1 LTVIVEIPMVCERV
15 AAGLGTLG
23 VVIFWARHSRAVN
36 SSSSVV
42 VYLIEAGFGIFKV
55 RLNPDQFLASWLQG
69 VFWMAEGGQRDAEP
83 VVEWG
88 YGGGVGV

>member
-1 LTVIVEIPMVCERV
+1 VIVEIPMVCERV

-23 VVIFWARHSRAVN
+23 VVIFWARQSRAVN

-55 RLNPDQFLASWLQG
+55 RLNPDQFLAAGSKAYFGWLK
-69 VFWMAEGGQRDAEP
+69 GGNRMLNRRRSRR
-83 VVEWG
+83 
-88 YGGGVGV
+88 GGIGGNS